1 MGLDDVATG
10 DLDGPHAAVVGALRG
25 RVALDWPAK
34 RATLQE
40 EGVLLLDAEDGL
52 LVGVLLVNLHAGRSR
67 IARVGGHLPV
77 GQANVAQH

>member
-10 DLDGPHAAVVGALRG
+10 DLDGPYAAVVRALWG
-25 RVALDWPAK
+25 RVALDRPAK

-67 IARVGGHLPV
+67 IARVGSHLPV